1 MKAGSLQRDVCGSEE
16 KHREVLLD
24 QDILNLFWLIKER
37 RSYHRDLGNCVIE
50 IQTLEQG
57 KEEQ

>member
-50 IQTLEQG
+50 IQTL
-57 KEEQ
+57 